1 MLVSRSVLP
10 SGLRVVTERMPEVRS
25 VSIGFWVGVGSRDET
40 ADRQGSSHFLEHLLF
55 KGTQKRTA
63 RDIAE
68 AFDAVGGEANAFSA
82 KEYTCVHGRVLDRDL
97 PMCADFLSDMV
108 WRPALREEDLV
119 SERRVI
125 LEEIAMQEDTPDDL
139 VHDVFAEATFGDHP
153 LARSILGTAET
164 VSAITP
170 DSLGDFHRSGYRAS
184 NIVVSA
190 AGNVDHEELVS
201 RIVDVNPAAQT
212 RPESPEPTLPSP
224 TGCLRVVTRTTEQA
238 HLMVGGLGYSRHHP
252 DRFAWG
258 LLDNLL
264 GGGMSSRLFQEIR
277 EKRGLAYSVYS
288 YRNPFGETGLYAVYV
303 GTMPGNVTEALDV
316 IIEELDRLMESG
328 VTEAELERAK
338 GHTRGALILS
348 LEDPSSRMSR
358 LGKSE
363 LVNGEILSVDELVAR
378 VDAVTLEDVSRVAR
392 DLFRPQSRVLAVIG
406 PLTENDF
413 PDWTQLCR

>member
-1 MLVSRSVLP
+1 MLVSRSVLA
-10 SGLRVVTERMPEVRS
+10 SGLRVVTERMPEMRS
-25 VSIGFWVGVGSRDET
+25 VSLGFWVGVGSRDESPG
-40 ADRQGSSHFLEHLLF
+40 RQGSSHFLEHLLF
-55 KGTQKRTA
+55 KGTQMRTA

-82 KEYTCVHGRVLDRDL
+82 KEYTCVHGRVLDVDL
-97 PMCADFLSDMV
+97 PMCAEHLSDMV
-108 WRPALREEDLV
+108 CAPALREEDLV

-139 VHDVFAEATFGDHP
+139 VHDVFTEVTFGDHP
-153 LARSILGTAET
+153 LARPILGTAET
-164 VSAITP
+164 VGAITS
-170 DSLGDFHRSGYRAS
+170 DSLGDFHQSGYRAA

-201 RIVDVNPAAQT
+201 WIEGAF
-212 RPESPEPTLPSP
+212 SPEEARPGIREPALPSP
-224 TGCLRVVTRTTEQA
+224 TDRLRVVSRATEQA
-238 HLMVGGLGYSRHHP
+238 HLVVGGLGYSRKHP

-303 GTMPGNVTEALDV
+303 GTMPGNVKEALDV
-316 IIEELDRLMESG
+316 IVEEFDRLMEAG
-328 VTEAELERAK
+328 ITEVELERAK
-338 GHTRGALILS
+338 GHTRGALVLS

-358 LGKSE
+358 LGRSE
-363 LVNGEILSVDELVAR
+363 LLSDEILSIDELIAR
-378 VDAVTLEDVSRVAR
+378 VDAVTLEDVSRVTR
-392 DLFRPQSRVLAVIG
+392 DLFRPQSRVLTVIG
-406 PLTENDF
+406 PLTEDDF
-413 PDWTQLCR
+413 PDWT